1 MRGVYRSGSPHGGRG
16 QDHPR
21 SRGVYHGM
29 MLQRISGLGS
39 SPLARGLLLLVGDR
53 VAVVGIIP
61 ACAGF
66 TRPRRTA
73 PAPRADHPRL
83 RGVYAAQEDR
93 ARAQGGSSPLARG
106 LRPRLHGDPLNDRII
121 PACAGFTAA
130 HPVLPLLR
138 ADHPRLRGVY
148 HSAADVAYDERGS
161 SPLARGLHATLFS
174 RYFRHRIIPACA
186 GFTGRV
192 DLPHVHV
199 SDHPRL
205 RGVYVKLQWWELP
218 WAGSSP
224 LARGLPWSSSSP
236 PRSTPDHPRLRGV
249 YADAWIIHAAWA
261 GSSPLAR
268 GLRGHG
274 PARDEFGRIIPACA
288 GFTQGHR
295 ADAPGPPDHPRLRG
309 VYKVFGVGPDLR
321 VGSSP
326 LARGLPGV
334 RAAGSA
340 VARIIPA
347 CAGFTPRWIGG
358 PRHERDHPRLRG
370 VYSSPSP
377 HPGSGR
383 GSSPLARGLPLTSL
397 SASLAAGIIPARA
410 GFTAAFSGRG
420 RQRGDHP
427 RSRGVYGSGRS
438 TRRAA
443 SGSSPLARGLR
454 RTGPGDQGRP
464 GIIPARAGFTP

>member
-1 MRGVYRSGSPHGGRG
+1 MRAE
-16 QDHPR
+16 
-21 SRGVYHGM
+21 
-29 MLQRISGLGS
+29 L
-39 SPLARGLLLLVGDR
+39 
-53 VAVVGIIP
+53 
-61 ACAGF
+61 
-66 TRPRRTA
+66 TA
-73 PAPRADHPRL
+73 PA
-83 RGVYAAQEDR
+83 
-93 ARAQGGSSPLARG
+93 
-106 LRPRLHGDPLNDRII
+106 
-121 PACAGFTAA
+121 
-130 HPVLPLLR
+130 
-138 ADHPRLRGVY
+138 
-148 HSAADVAYDERGS
+148 
-161 SPLARGLHATLFS
+161 
-174 RYFRHRIIPACA
+174 
-186 GFTGRV
+186 
-192 DLPHVHV
+192 
-199 SDHPRL
+199 
-205 RGVYVKLQWWELP
+205 
-218 WAGSSP
+218 
-224 LARGLPWSSSSP
+224 
-236 PRSTPDHPRLRGV
+236 
-249 YADAWIIHAAWA
+249 A

-427 RSRGVYGSGRS
+427 RSRGVYDALDQEI
-438 TRRAA
+438 RADL
-443 SGSSPLARGLR
+443 GSSPLARGLLSVTPATVR
-454 RTGPGDQGRP
+454 VTVDHPRSRGVYYPSCVFATHPCR
-464 GIIPARAGFTP
+464 IIPARAGFTDWSGPP

>member
-1 MRGVYRSGSPHGGRG
+1 MRAE
-16 QDHPR
+16 
-21 SRGVYHGM
+21 
-29 MLQRISGLGS
+29 L
-39 SPLARGLLLLVGDR
+39 
-53 VAVVGIIP
+53 
-61 ACAGF
+61 
-66 TRPRRTA
+66 TA
-73 PAPRADHPRL
+73 PA
-83 RGVYAAQEDR
+83 
-93 ARAQGGSSPLARG
+93 
-106 LRPRLHGDPLNDRII
+106 
-121 PACAGFTAA
+121 
-130 HPVLPLLR
+130 
-138 ADHPRLRGVY
+138 
-148 HSAADVAYDERGS
+148 
-161 SPLARGLHATLFS
+161 
-174 RYFRHRIIPACA
+174 
-186 GFTGRV
+186 
-192 DLPHVHV
+192 
-199 SDHPRL
+199 
-205 RGVYVKLQWWELP
+205 
-218 WAGSSP
+218 
-224 LARGLPWSSSSP
+224 
-236 PRSTPDHPRLRGV
+236 
-249 YADAWIIHAAWA
+249 A

-464 GIIPARAGFTP
+464 GIIPARAGFTTPHACLLLTHAGSSPLARGLRHQGVRRRLLAGIIPARAGFTDWSGPP

>member
-1 MRGVYRSGSPHGGRG
+1 M
-16 QDHPR
+16 
-21 SRGVYHGM
+21 
-29 MLQRISGLGS
+29 
-39 SPLARGLLLLVGDR
+39 
-53 VAVVGIIP
+53 
-61 ACAGF
+61 
-66 TRPRRTA
+66 
-73 PAPRADHPRL
+73 
-83 RGVYAAQEDR
+83 
-93 ARAQGGSSPLARG
+93 
-106 LRPRLHGDPLNDRII
+106 
-121 PACAGFTAA
+121 
-130 HPVLPLLR
+130 
-138 ADHPRLRGVY
+138 
-148 HSAADVAYDERGS
+148 
-161 SPLARGLHATLFS
+161 
-174 RYFRHRIIPACA
+174 
-186 GFTGRV
+186 
-192 DLPHVHV
+192 
-199 SDHPRL
+199 
-205 RGVYVKLQWWELP
+205 
-218 WAGSSP
+218 
-224 LARGLPWSSSSP
+224 
-236 PRSTPDHPRLRGV
+236 
-249 YADAWIIHAAWA
+249 
-261 GSSPLAR
+261 
-268 GLRGHG
+268 
-274 PARDEFGRIIPACA
+274 
-288 GFTQGHR
+288 
-295 ADAPGPPDHPRLRG
+295 
-309 VYKVFGVGPDLR
+309 FGVGPDLR

-464 GIIPARAGFTP
+464 GIIPARAGFTTPHACLLLTHAGSSPLARGLPTGPGPLEGLPRIIPARAGFTLNPRFLMTVQRDHPRSRGVYTIPPGLIGLSPGSSPLARGLR